1 MSADSIRLITTSD
14 GSHSLYN
21 PQLKETYHSTHGA
34 LTESLHVFIKEGLE
48 LLVSQGEKE
57 ISIFEVGFGTGLNA
71 LLVWDYASKH
81 PEVQIH
87 YETLEP
93 FPLNEELY
101 AQLNYTSLFE
111 TQVSQKQFI
120 ALHSNEWGQVHQ
132 LANNFAFIKHKT
144 ALKQFQSESRF
155 NLVFYDAFA
164 PNKQSE
170 MWDISALSCTYN
182 VMSSQS
188 ILVTYCAQGQF
199 KRNLVEIGLQVET
212 IDGPP
217 GKKEMVR
224 AIKKV

>member
-1 MSADSIRLITTSD
+1 MSEDSIRIITTSD

-34 LTESLHVFIKEGLE
+34 LTESRHVFIKEGLE
-48 LLVSQGEKE
+48 LLVNKGEKE
-57 ISIFEVGFGTGLNA
+57 ICIFEVGFGTGLNA
-71 LLVWDYASKH
+71 LLVWDFALKH

-93 FPLNEELY
+93 FPLSEELY
-101 AQLNYTSLFE
+101 AQFNYTSLFE
-111 TQVSQKQFI
+111 TQVSQSQFT
-120 ALHSNEWGQVHQ
+120 ALHRSEWGQAIQ
-132 LANNFAFIKHKT
+132 LTDNFTFIKHKT
-144 ALKQFQSESRF
+144 ALKQYQSKNRF

-164 PNKQSE
+164 PSKQSD

-182 VMSSQS
+182 VMASQS
-188 ILVTYCAQGQF
+188 TLVTYCAQGQF

-224 AIKKV
+224 AIKNR